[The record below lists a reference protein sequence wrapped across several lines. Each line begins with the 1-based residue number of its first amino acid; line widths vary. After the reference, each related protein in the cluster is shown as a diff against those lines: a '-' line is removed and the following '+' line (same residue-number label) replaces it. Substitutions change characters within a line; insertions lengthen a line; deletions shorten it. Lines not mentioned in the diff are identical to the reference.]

1 MPVRAGCPA
10 RTDREIDAARAR
22 PGGQNVSMDRSGPT
36 SMFGRGDEL
45 AELREAVDASS
56 GSVVV
61 ISGEAGIGK
70 SLLMRVYLQESRT
83 RGDRVLSGGCVELLG
98 DPIPYA
104 PFSEALRELY
114 STLDRSNDER
124 VADHVRESLDLLVGV
139 RPAEVGT
146 GRHGLFERVLR
157 LLEELV
163 PKQAR
168 GADQDDDTQAWN
180 GRQGRLVLAIDD
192 LHWADRA
199 TLDLMIFLA
208 RNLTGP
214 FALILTCRSEG
225 LAGEGPLRTVL
236 NSLRHGRGLHR
247 VGLDR
252 LSRRHIEQIARR
264 QDPAASESQIDQI
277 FGRSE
282 GNPLIAEELLEST
295 SRGVSMTQS
304 LEELLLARTDSLD
317 PDGIRVVQL
326 VSMLGRRVDHD
337 TLSAACDLPESALL
351 NGLSDAVRS
360 GVLSFDRERDDY
372 GFCHL
377 LTMDA
382 VAAQMLPGERRY
394 WHGRIARAISDQPET
409 RSSAGRSA
417 EAANHWYASD
427 SVADAY
433 AAALTAGRLAAQV
446 FAYDEAW
453 RHFQQALR
461 LAELIGGLTDDEV
474 GRIVLLGEA
483 AEAARWAGDLDEAVK
498 LTATAADLES
508 DRESSG
514 RLRERLGRYLWE
526 AGRANEAAEAY
537 ERADDDLATATA
549 SATAASVKAS
559 RANLLMITGQHT
571 AAIPIAR
578 WAEALALETGAEL
591 PAARAQITVGMSL
604 IFLGQPDEGSDLVLR
619 GQRVVA
625 RLGDLDERRRAS
637 SNLAYAL
644 LMVGKTGRA
653 CDVAMEGVALIR
665 RYGLEAKAGA
675 ALAGNALVLLRHV
688 GRWDEA
694 ESLSD
699 HILQQGIPDAQA
711 RSVHLARVGLEIAR
725 GNLVKARMHLDR
737 ANPSAVLDQTPP
749 MLAAELLGAEAE
761 LALEEGHLDQARRL
775 AARAAAMLSV
785 SEHTRVMVQILRLG
799 LQIEADIAQGHGRS
813 LRQDPGHHA
822 SREYLHGLL
831 MVIGGS
837 PLLDVTAH
845 RVTAEAEYARCLK
858 TGDPEAWAQP
868 IREWEGLERPRE
880 LAYCCLR
887 AAEAGLD
894 SRRAATAPTQALI
907 RGYRI
912 AADIG
917 AEPLVRFAV
926 DLARRS
932 RITLTD
938 TPRDELAAAS
948 GPVSS
953 QGPRFTPRERDVLRE
968 LALGSSNKEIAAQLF
983 ISQRTVAVHVS
994 NVMAKLAVSRRGQA
1008 AAAAIR
1014 LGLIDN

>member
-1 MPVRAGCPA
+1 
-10 RTDREIDAARAR
+10 
-22 PGGQNVSMDRSGPT
+22 MDRSGPT
-36 SMFGRGDEL
+36 PMFGRDDEL
-45 AELREAVDASS
+45 AELRRAVDAGS
-56 GSVVV
+56 GSVVL
-61 ISGEAGIGK
+61 ISGESGIGK
-70 SLLMRVYLQESRT
+70 SLLMRVFLQESRT

-104 PFSEALRELY
+104 PFSEALRELH
-114 STLDRSNDER
+114 STLTRGND
-124 VADHVRESLDLLVGV
+124 VQVVDHVRESLDLLVGV
-139 RPAEVGT
+139 RPADVGT
-146 GRHGLFERVLR
+146 GRHELFERVLR

-163 PKQAR
+163 PRQAN
-168 GADQDDDTQAWN
+168 GADPDDSTGARKE
-180 GRQGRLVLAIDD
+180 RQGRLVLAIDD

-225 LAGEGPLRTVL
+225 LSSDGPLRTVL

-252 LSRRHIEQIARR
+252 LSRRDIGDVARCA
-264 QDPAASESQIDQI
+264 DPAASESQIDQI
-277 FGRSE
+277 FVRSE
-282 GNPLIAEELLEST
+282 GNPLFAEELLESS
-295 SRGVSMTQS
+295 SRGISMTES
-304 LEELLLARTDSLD
+304 LEELLLARTAALD

-326 VSMLGRRVDHD
+326 VSMLGRRVDHN

-351 NGLSDAVRS
+351 KGLSDAVRS
-360 GVLSFDRERDDY
+360 GVLSFDRERDEY
-372 GFCHL
+372 GFCHV

-382 VAAQMLPGERRY
+382 VAAQLLPGEKRY
-394 WHGRIARAISDQPET
+394 WHGRIARAITDQPQT
-409 RSSAGRSA
+409 RFSAGRAA
-417 EAANHWYASD
+417 EAAIHWYASD

-461 LAELIGGLTDDEV
+461 MAELVGGPAVDDV
-474 GRIVLLGEA
+474 GRIALLGEA
-483 AEAARWAGDLDEAVK
+483 AEAARWADALDEAVE
-498 LTATAADLES
+498 LTATAADLEA

-526 AGRANEAAEAY
+526 AGRATEAAAAY
-537 ERADDDLATATA
+537 ERADDDLATVGA
-549 SATAASVKAS
+549 SATAASVRAS

-571 AAIPIAR
+571 AAIPVAR
-578 WAEALALETGAEL
+578 SAESLAIETGAEL
-591 PAARAQITVGMSL
+591 PAARAQITLGMSL
-604 IFLGQPDEGSDLVLR
+604 IFLGQPDEGSELVLR

-644 LMVGKTGRA
+644 LMVGQTGRA

-694 ESLSD
+694 ESLSE
-699 HILQQGIPDAQA
+699 HILQQGIPDPQA
-711 RSVHLARVGLEIAR
+711 RSVHLARAGLEIAR
-725 GNLVKARMHLDR
+725 GNLVQARMHLGR

-761 LALEEGHLDQARRL
+761 LALEEGHLEQARRL
-775 AARAAAMLSV
+775 AATATAKLSV

-799 LQIEADIAQGHGRS
+799 LQIEADIAQGRGRS
-813 LRQDPGHHA
+813 HRQDSGHQA
-822 SREYLHGLL
+822 TREYLHGLL
-831 MVIGGS
+831 LMIGGS
-837 PLLDVTAH
+837 PLLDVSAH

-858 TGDPEAWAQP
+858 HDDPAAWAQP
-868 IREWEGLERPRE
+868 MREWEGLERPRE

-894 SRRAATAPTQALI
+894 SRRIATAPTQALI
-907 RGYRI
+907 RGHRI
-912 AADIG
+912 ATEIG

-932 RITLTD
+932 RISLTD
-938 TPRDELAAAS
+938 APRDEPSTES
-948 GPVSS
+948 GHVSS
-953 QGPRFTPRERDVLRE
+953 RGPKFTPRERDVLRE
-968 LALGSSNKEIAAQLF
+968 LAFGSSNKEIATHLF

-994 NVMAKLAVSRRGQA
+994 NVLAKLGVSRRGQA
-1008 AAAAIR
+1008 AAAAIK